1 MSYRYSDAAN
11 LEGTD
16 MVGSHQCVDLVK
28 HYAHAP
34 ATALW
39 REGTPVMDTPLIP
52 VGTAIATFVKGE
64 YRSHPH
70 GNHAAFFLRSDGH
83 CIWVMDQ
90 WANDEDNKPVV
101 SSRAVCRKG
110 RLKNG
115 RYVDPSNNADAF
127 SIIE

>member
-1 MSYRYSDAAN
+1 
-11 LEGTD
+11 
-16 MVGSHQCVDLVK
+16 
-28 HYAHAP
+28 
-34 ATALW
+34 
-39 REGTPVMDTPLIP
+39 MDTPLIP

-64 YRSHPH
+64 YRSHAH

-101 SSRAVCRKG
+101 SSRAICRKG